1 MKGGRPR
8 PLQSPGGLP
17 SPAAVPY
24 HVPMGDTFQKFTVAA
39 VHAASPFLDR
49 DAGVEKACRLIAEA
63 AGKGAK
69 LIAFPETFIPG
80 YPFWIW
86 THTPAQSGRFF
97 LDFVA
102 SHASLPP
109 PVLPGRRGRFLER
122 LALAVAPPH
131 RPPRRLRAL
140 PRAAP
145 RRA

>member
-1 MKGGRPR
+1 
-8 PLQSPGGLP
+8 
-17 SPAAVPY
+17 
-24 HVPMGDTFQKFTVAA
+24 MGDKFEKFTVAA

-49 DAGVEKACRLIAEA
+49 DAGVEKTCRLIAEA

-102 SHASLPP
+102 NSVTVPSGRNSAMPTPVSSQEVSIARTYLMEVLIVGPAASC
-109 PVLPGRRGRFLER
+109 RR
-122 LALAVAPPH
+122 
-131 RPPRRLRAL
+131 PRH
-140 PRAAP
+140 
-145 RRA
+145 